1 DLPCTATIK
10 SCCAAALEGLLSLIS
25 SSFVLTS
32 YRTGDEKHQIL
43 ILSQRKIELI
53 GKEQP
58 EKMEKLH
65 GKKKKWS
72 REEIIY
78 FMTLEN
84 GSISVKC
91 VGVTYSCIRSTVLH
105 PNLIPR
111 TRKRE
116 SDSSLWLTESRKTL
130 LSQP

>member
-1 DLPCTATIK
+1 M
-10 SCCAAALEGLLSLIS
+10 SLIS

-65 GKKKKWS
+65 GKEKKWS

-84 GSISVKC
+84 GSISVKMR
-91 VGVTYSCIRSTVLH
+91 GGDIQLHQINSAPPEPYSPDEKKEVRLVALAYGM
-105 PNLIPR
+105 
-111 TRKRE
+111 
-116 SDSSLWLTESRKTL
+116 RKTL